1 MQDPFRF
8 PRVPKEQ
15 FKYNF
20 FLKLWVNFKKVLI
33 EFSNRILLSLIGTLI
48 YLLKELA
55 DDSRA
60 RHIFIIGFV

>member
-8 PRVPKEQ
+8 PRVTKEQ

-20 FLKLWVNFKKVLI
+20 FLKLRVNFKKVLI
-33 EFSNRILLSLIGTLI
+33 EFSNRILLSLIWTLI

-55 DDSRA
+55 DDSLA
-60 RHIFIIGFV
+60 RHLFIVGFV